1 MIWLAVGTARQE
13 TCREVGWEPQAKL
26 ALSLPRAPQRY
37 TQTRWYGTS
46 EGLSLEEGTPGAR
59 PSRFPREHPVHP
71 SYPVTPPPTP
81 AAAAQHLPCLAL
93 RQVHTLNVLTLK
105 RPLPALH
112 LARVRD
118 TFLCVVVSACY
129 ALRAAPIVAAQH
141 STIPAP
147 CREEKLQ
154 WVLTCLLL

>member
-26 ALSLPRAPQRY
+26 ALSLPQAPQRY

-71 SYPVTPPPTP
+71 SYPVTTPPPRRHPTP
-81 AAAAQHLPCLAL
+81 PLPCSMPGTHSERSYFKTSPPCPPSGTGQRHFPMCGCLCMLCSEGSTHCGSPAQHHP
-93 RQVHTLNVLTLK
+93 HTMQ
-105 RPLPALH
+105 R
-112 LARVRD
+112 R
-118 TFLCVVVSACY
+118 
-129 ALRAAPIVAAQH
+129 
-141 STIPAP
+141 
-147 CREEKLQ
+147 LQ

>member
-13 TCREVGWEPQAKL
+13 TCKR
-26 ALSLPRAPQRY
+26 LSLPRAPQRY

-71 SYPVTPPPTP
+71 SYPVTTSPPAT
-81 AAAAQHLPCLAL
+81 HRLPCLAPH
-93 RQVHTLNVLTLK
+93 QVHTLNVLTLK

-112 LARVRD
+112 LAQVRD

-141 STIPAP
+141 STIPTP
-147 CREEKLQ
+147 CREDFNGY
-154 WVLTCLLL
+154 